1 MKAKQPECPEFG
13 YFFRGKPQALAE
25 LNKLGITLQA
35 VNVDELGEELWPALV
50 LPSGTVLL
58 IMRDDEGNG
67 AGSLDVIPAR
77 PDET

>member
-1 MKAKQPECPEFG
+1 MTKQPECREFG

-35 VNVDELGEELWPALV
+35 VDVSENELWPALI
-50 LPSGTVLL
+50 LPSGTAML

-67 AGSLDVIPAR
+67 PGSLDVCFPK